1 MLPACSRLPF
11 NHERWSHNAIPPVSV
26 QFVTRF
32 GLSTPSS
39 CLPQEV
45 QGGIEQGKDV
55 DLFRFEGKE
64 GQRIT
69 MEVFAAR
76 YGSALDSLLT
86 LYDGEG
92 RILASCDDI
101 SGSSDSRLDAILPKA
116 GTYFVGVIDAN
127 DQNGPAHV
135 YRLSVR
141 YQSGSA
147 RK

>member
-1 MLPACSRLPF
+1 M
-11 NHERWSHNAIPPVSV
+11 
-26 QFVTRF
+26 
-32 GLSTPSS
+32 
-39 CLPQEV
+39 
-45 QGGIEQGKDV
+45 

-127 DQNGPAHV
+127 DQNGPAYV
-135 YRLSVR
+135 YRPSVR

>member
-1 MLPACSRLPF
+1 LVQ
-11 NHERWSHNAIPPVSV
+11 AI
-26 QFVTRF
+26 Q
-32 GLSTPSS
+32 
-39 CLPQEV
+39 LPQEV

-69 MEVFAAR
+69 MEIFAAR
-76 YGSALDSLLT
+76 YGSALDSLLI
-86 LYDGEG
+86 LYNGES

-101 SGSSDSRLDAILPKA
+101 SGSSDSRLDATLPKS

-127 DQNGPAHV
+127 DQNGPVHV

-141 YQSGSA
+141 YQSASA
-147 RK
+147 RR

>member
-1 MLPACSRLPF
+1 MPSLSPRKAACRPYRADHVRSVRDAIRLVQ
-11 NHERWSHNAIPPVSV
+11 AI
-26 QFVTRF
+26 Q
-32 GLSTPSS
+32 
-39 CLPQEV
+39 LPQEV

-92 RILASCDDI
+92 RILASRDI
-101 SGSSDSRLDAILPKA
+101 SGSSDSRFDVA
-116 GTYFVGVIDAN
+116 
-127 DQNGPAHV
+127 
-135 YRLSVR
+135 LSKT
-141 YQSGSA
+141 GSTSWA
-147 RK
+147 